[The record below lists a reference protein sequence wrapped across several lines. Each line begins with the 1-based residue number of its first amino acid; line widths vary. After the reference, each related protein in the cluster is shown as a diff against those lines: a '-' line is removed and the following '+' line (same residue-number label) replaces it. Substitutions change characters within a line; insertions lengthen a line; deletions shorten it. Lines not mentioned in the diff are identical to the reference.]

1 MPRKKTKRIVV
12 EEEPETL
19 EPVVEE
25 PAVVEEKPVRKLA
38 VKTKK
43 KKVAK
48 LAEKEKKDKP
58 KGDKPKRKPSAYA
71 LFIKDNYDS
80 VRDLPPKDRF
90 KQLAKQWK
98 AQKSAKLVS

>member
-1 MPRKKTKRIVV
+1 MPRIRKKTKQTVV

-43 KKVAK
+43 KDKT
-48 LAEKEKKDKP
+48 KKDKP
-58 KGDKPKRKPSAYA
+58 DKPKRKPSAYA

-90 KQLAKQWK
+90 KELANQWK